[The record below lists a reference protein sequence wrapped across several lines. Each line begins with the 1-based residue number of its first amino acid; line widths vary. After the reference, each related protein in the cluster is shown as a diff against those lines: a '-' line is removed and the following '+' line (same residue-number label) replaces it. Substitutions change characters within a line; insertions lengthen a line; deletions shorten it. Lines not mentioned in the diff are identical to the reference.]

1 MKFLVAFA
9 LFAGLA
15 GAQSTPL
22 TGVWRVIEETTTGPG
37 GKTITSPPPGIL
49 IFTEKYFS
57 LVRIDGET
65 PRPDLTTSST
75 DADHLA
81 ALDRLLAQ
89 SGTYEISGTTL
100 IRHRIVAG
108 VPNNMHPGDRN
119 TASFK
124 LEGKTLVITQLN
136 NAKGQPLANP
146 TTTKY
151 TRVE

>member
-1 MKFLVAFA
+1 MKILIAFS

-15 GAQSTPL
+15 AAQSNPL

-37 GKTITSPPPGIL
+37 GKTISNPPPGLL

-57 LVRIDGET
+57 FVRIDGET
-65 PRPDLTTSST
+65 PRPDLTSSST
-75 DADHLA
+75 DADRLA

-108 VPNNMHPGDRN
+108 SPNNTHAGDRN
-119 TASFK
+119 AASFK
-124 LEGKTLVITQLN
+124 LEGKTLSIIQSFRTL
-136 NAKGQPLANP
+136 KLI
-146 TTTKY
+146 
-151 TRVE
+151 RVE